1 MPFSK
6 ENRAGT
12 ISGII
17 FVAIFAAAA
26 TMIAEIPFIKNLGL
40 SPLVIGIV
48 MGIFYANTLHNH
60 IPSAWG
66 TGITF
71 SGKKILRFAIV
82 VYGFRITFQEIMEVG
97 LSGFTVSLI
106 MLTSTLIL
114 GSWMGYKLF
123 KMEKDTS
130 ILTASGASVCGAAAV
145 LATEPVLKAEGHKTA
160 IAVSMVV
167 LFGTISMF
175 LYPVLYTAIIEPAT
189 GFLHMTPQEFG
200 IYVGGTIHEVAQVV
214 AVPGSVPTT
223 AIHDTIVVGG
233 QTLTQTQMHE
243 QMAHSAVIVKMTRV
257 ILIAPMLIVLGFYL
271 AYSAKKEGVVTEGGT
286 KLTIPWFAVYFILV
300 AGFYSFLTSYFGLKA
315 ENPSDIAVLINTI
328 IHDYIN
334 PVDTF
339 LLTMAMTALG
349 MGTIFSKF
357 KGLGLAPLYTAGAM
371 FVWLVVGGF
380 VITKV
385 VVAAFS

>member
-1 MPFSK
+1 MAFSAQ
-6 ENRAGT
+6 NRSGT

-26 TMIAEIPFIKNLGL
+26 TMISDIEFVKSLGI

-48 MGIFYANTLHNH
+48 MGIFYANTLHNRV
-60 IPSAWG
+60 PSEWG

-82 VYGFRITFQEIMEVG
+82 FYGFRITFQQIAEVG
-97 LSGFTVSLI
+97 MSGFMVSLI
-106 MLTSTLIL
+106 MLSTTFIL
-114 GSWMGYKLF
+114 GTYLGYKIF
-123 KMEKDTS
+123 KMDRDTAM
-130 ILTASGASVCGAAAV
+130 LTASGASVCGAAAV

-175 LYPVLYTAIIEPAT
+175 LYPVLYASIIEPAT

-214 AVPGSVPTT
+214 AVPASVQGAP
-223 AIHDTIVVGG
+223 A
-233 QTLTQTQMHE
+233 E
-243 QMAHSAVIVKMTRV
+243 MANSAVIVKMTRV
-257 ILIAPMLIVLGFYL
+257 IMIAPMLIVLGIYL
-271 AYSAKKEGVVTEGGT
+271 SYEAKQSGTVGDGV
-286 KLTIPWFAVYFILV
+286 KLVIPWFAVYFV
-300 AGFYSFLTSYFGLKA
+300 AMAGFNSLQIVPQ
-315 ENPSDIAVLINTI
+315 NIVDVINEI
-328 IHDYIN
+328 
-334 PVDTF
+334 DTF

-349 MGTIFSKF
+349 MGTIFAKF

-371 FVWLVVGGF
+371 FLWLVIGGF

-385 VVAAFS
+385 VTAVF